1 VVPLPAVGS
10 GGLEVIDQQKN
21 ESSGQ
26 EFILLNGLDHDICTQ
41 LPDIMYE
48 EDPPVFGQT
57 PDGMWLQFDPRYDV
71 EENTAENPLR
81 DGGGTRTLI
90 SNGLAQCS
98 NVRRNVF
105 NEHGCILSREPTT
118 CKGTSDNLFIPIG
131 LNAENIVAIHE
142 ITGTY
147 PYAVMNLPLGGDDNA
162 PIVSPCIKGTKTR
175 WEILPEIWI
184 LRRTMCCRRF

>member
-1 VVPLPAVGS
+1 MRAGPGMYCRPVSNPPIYFDTNATQLANPVVPLPAVGS
-10 GGLEVIDQQKN
+10 GGLEVIDLQKN

-26 EFILLNGLDHDICTQ
+26 EFILLNGLDHDVCTQ
-41 LPDIMYE
+41 LPDILYE
-48 EDPPVFGQT
+48 DDPPVFGQT

-105 NEHGCILSREPTT
+105 NEHGCILSSEPTT
-118 CKGTSDNLFIPIG
+118 CKGTSDNLFIPIV
-131 LNAENIVAIHE
+131 L
-142 ITGTY
+142 
-147 PYAVMNLPLGGDDNA
+147 
-162 PIVSPCIKGTKTR
+162 VSQKCMTFLQKLLFAT
-175 WEILPEIWI
+175 L
-184 LRRTMCCRRF
+184 LL